1 MIVAAV
7 KNTSLTAEEA
17 MLKRQ
22 QAIHLKEL
30 QLQQEKEELRIRT
43 EIAKVEAEERVL
55 SEVDIGLTA
64 CTESVIAAVPCEIED
79 NMKEDL
85 SGKP

>member
-1 MIVAAV
+1 M
-7 KNTSLTAEEA
+7 
-17 MLKRQ
+17 
-22 QAIHLKEL
+22 
-30 QLQQEKEELRIRT
+30 
-43 EIAKVEAEERVL
+43 L

-85 SGKP
+85 AGKP